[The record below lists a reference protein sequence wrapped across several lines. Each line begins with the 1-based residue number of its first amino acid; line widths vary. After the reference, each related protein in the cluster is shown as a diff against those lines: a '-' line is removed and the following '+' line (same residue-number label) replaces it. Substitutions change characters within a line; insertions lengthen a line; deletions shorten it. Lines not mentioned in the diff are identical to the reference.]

1 MKRGIAV
8 LLSLCVLVTVAYFT
22 ASKWAI
28 RHETMTFYDADRD
41 NRPVA
46 VDIAVRRDKEMQA
59 SAGMLTL
66 PVAILN
72 HGNTVKFTE
81 YSFLANVFA
90 ARGYLAIS
98 IQHDL
103 PTDPPMVTKVGELY
117 VGRQPQYLR
126 GVANIKFPVEKMRSV
141 QPNAD
146 YDDLTLVGH
155 SAGADI
161 SMYFAKL
168 YPERTRKVVTLDN
181 LRVPFV
187 TNGRFKILSFRSKDP
202 IFKTDPGVIPSED
215 VCKKAGI
222 DVIQTSFRHNDMR
235 DTGPDQA
242 RESIQGVLDK
252 FIEDDTPLKPVEP
265 KAPPPDLTDVGPVTP
280 YVPVAPTATVNT
292 NARLTSSATL
302 AARQ

>member
-8 LLSLCVLVTVAYFT
+8 LVLLSALAAVGYVTA
-22 ASKWAI
+22 AKWAI
-28 RHETMTFYDADRD
+28 RHEEMTFYDAARN

-46 VDIAVRRDKEMQA
+46 IDIAIRRDKEMQA
-59 SAGMLTL
+59 NAGLYKL
-66 PVAILN
+66 PVAILS
-72 HGNTVKFTE
+72 HGHTVKFTE

-90 ARGYLAIS
+90 ARGYMAIS

-103 PTDPPMVTKVGELY
+103 PTDPPMVTRVGELY

-126 GVANIKFPVEKMRSV
+126 GVANIKFVVEQMRSV

-168 YPERTRKVVTLDN
+168 YPERTKEVVTLDN

-187 TNGRFKILSFRSKDP
+187 TGGRFKILSFRSKDP
-202 IFKTDPGVIPSED
+202 IFKTDPGVIPSEA
-215 VCKKAGI
+215 VRKKAGI
-222 DVIQTSFRHNDMR
+222 EIIQTSFRHNDMR

-242 RESIQGVLDK
+242 RESIQETLDK
-252 FIEDDTPLKPVEP
+252 FIEDDTPLKPVR
-265 KAPPPDLTDVGPVTP
+265 APPDLTDIGPVTP
-280 YVPVAPTATVNT
+280 YVRVAPTAKMNT
-292 NARLTSSATL
+292 NARSTSSATL

>member
-8 LLSLCVLVTVAYFT
+8 LVSLSALFAVAYFT

-28 RHETMTFYDADRD
+28 RHQTLTFYDTTRD

-59 SAGMLTL
+59 DAGMIAL
-66 PVAILN
+66 PVAVLS

-90 ARGYLAIS
+90 ARGYIAVS
-98 IQHDL
+98 VQHDL

-117 VGRQPQYLR
+117 VGRLPQYQR
-126 GVANIKFPVEKMRSV
+126 GIANIRFAVDEMKKVE
-141 QPNAD
+141 PNAD
-146 YDDLTLVGH
+146 YDHLTLVGH

-161 SMYFAKL
+161 SMLFAKMF
-168 YPERTRKVVTLDN
+168 PDQTKKVVALDN

-187 TNGRFKILSFRSKDP
+187 TDGRFKILSFRSKDP
-202 IFKTDPGVIPSED
+202 QFKTDPGVIPDPEM
-215 VCKKAGI
+215 CEKLGI
-222 DVIQTSFRHNDMR
+222 EVVNTSFQHNDMR

-242 RESIQGVLDK
+242 KSSIEQMLDK
-252 FIEDDTPLKPVEP
+252 FLDKADSDVAPVDTTHPQILEP
-265 KAPPPDLTDVGPVTP
+265 GPVALYSP
-280 YVPVAPTATVNT
+280 AKN
-292 NARLTSSATL
+292 
-302 AARQ
+302 

>member
-1 MKRGIAV
+1 MKRGIT
-8 LLSLCVLVTVAYFT
+8 VLVSVGALFTVGYFT
-22 ASKWAI
+22 AVKWAI
-28 RHETMTFYDADRD
+28 RHETLTFYDASRD

-59 SAGMLTL
+59 NAGMIEL
-66 PVAILN
+66 PVAVLN

-90 ARGYLAIS
+90 ARGYLSIS

-126 GVANIKFPVEKMRSV
+126 GVANIRFAVEQMKTV

-146 YDDLTLVGH
+146 YDHLTLVGH

-168 YPERTRKVVTLDN
+168 HPELVK
-181 LRVPFV
+181 
-187 TNGRFKILSFRSKDP
+187 
-202 IFKTDPGVIPSED
+202 
-215 VCKKAGI
+215 
-222 DVIQTSFRHNDMR
+222 
-235 DTGPDQA
+235 
-242 RESIQGVLDK
+242 
-252 FIEDDTPLKPVEP
+252 
-265 KAPPPDLTDVGPVTP
+265 
-280 YVPVAPTATVNT
+280 
-292 NARLTSSATL
+292 
-302 AARQ
+302 

>member
-1 MKRGIAV
+1 MKRGIAI
-8 LLSLCVLVTVAYFT
+8 LLSLTALATVAYFT

-28 RHETMTFYDADRD
+28 RHETLTFYDATRN

-46 VDIAVRRDKEMQA
+46 VDIAVRRDQELQA
-59 SAGMLTL
+59 NAGMIAL

-90 ARGYLAIS
+90 ARGYIAVS

-126 GVANIKFPVEKMRSV
+126 DVANIRFAVDEMRKL

-146 YDDLTLVGH
+146 YDRLTVVGH

-168 YPERTRKVVTLDN
+168 HPDQVKKVVTLDN
-181 LRVPFV
+181 LRVPFL
-187 TNGRFKILSFRSKDP
+187 TDGRFKILSFRSKDP
-202 IFKTDPGVIPSED
+202 AFKTDPGVIPPNE
-215 VCKKAGI
+215 VCEKAGI
-222 DVIQTSFRHNDMR
+222 TVVRTTFQHNDMR
-235 DTGPDQA
+235 DTGPDEA
-242 RESIQGVLDK
+242 KTSIQNMLDN
-252 FIEDDTPLKPVEP
+252 FLSDESPF
-265 KAPPPDLTDVGPVTP
+265 
-280 YVPVAPTATVNT
+280 
-292 NARLTSSATL
+292 
-302 AARQ
+302 

>member
-8 LLSLCVLVTVAYFT
+8 LALLGTLAAVGYFT
-22 ASKWAI
+22 AAKWAI
-28 RHETMTFYDADRD
+28 RHEEMTFYDTERH

-46 VDIAVRRDKEMQA
+46 VDIAIRRDKEMQA
-59 SAGMLTL
+59 NAGLYKL
-66 PVAILN
+66 PVAILS
-72 HGNTVKFTE
+72 HGNTVKYTD
-81 YSFLANVFA
+81 YSFLANAFA
-90 ARGYLAIS
+90 ARGYMAIS

-126 GVANIKFPVEKMRSV
+126 GVANIKFAVEQMRNV

-168 YPERTRKVVTLDN
+168 YPARTKRVVTLDN

-187 TNGRFKILSFRSKDP
+187 TNGKFKILSFRSKDP
-202 IFKTDPGVIPSED
+202 IFKTDPGVIPPED
-215 VCKKAGI
+215 VRKKLGI
-222 DVIQTSFRHNDMR
+222 DIIQTGLRHNDMR

-242 RESIQGVLDK
+242 RESIQSVLDN
-252 FIEDDTPLKPVEP
+252 FIEDETPLKSVEP
-265 KAPPPDLTDVGPVTP
+265 RAPQPDLTDVGPVTP
-280 YVPVAPTATVNT
+280 YVPVAPTP
-292 NARLTSSATL
+292 R
-302 AARQ
+302 

>member
-8 LLSLCVLVTVAYFT
+8 LASLSALVTVGYFT
-22 ASKWAI
+22 VSKWAI
-28 RHETMTFYDADRD
+28 RHETLTFYDAARD

-59 SAGMLTL
+59 NAGMITL

-90 ARGYLAIS
+90 VRGFIAIS

-103 PTDPPMVTKVGELY
+103 PTDPPMVTKIGELY

-126 GVANIKFPVEKMRSV
+126 GVANIRFAVEEMEKV

-146 YDDLTLVGH
+146 YDHLTVVGH

-168 YPERTRKVVTLDN
+168 HPELTKRIVTLDN
-181 LRVPFV
+181 LRVPFI
-187 TNGRFKILSFRSKDP
+187 TDGRFKILSFRSKDP
-202 IFKTDPGVIPSED
+202 VFKTDPGVIPSKEIRE
-215 VCKKAGI
+215 KSGI
-222 DVIQTSFRHNDMR
+222 EVVQTGFQHNDMR
-235 DTGPDQA
+235 DTGPDEA
-242 RESIQGVLDK
+242 KASILGMLDNFLDES
-252 FIEDDTPLKPVEP
+252 PLRPGEI
-265 KAPPPDLTDVGPVTP
+265 KAPPDLTDPGPVAP
-280 YVPVAPTATVNT
+280 YVPVAPTPGTGKRVGSAPSATV
-292 NARLTSSATL
+292 
-302 AARQ
+302 AAQQ

>member
-8 LLSLCVLVTVAYFT
+8 LTLLSALAAVAYFT
-22 ASKWAI
+22 AAKWAI
-28 RHETMTFYDADRD
+28 RHEEMTFYDAARN

-46 VDIAVRRDKEMQA
+46 VDIAIRRDKEMQA
-59 SAGMLTL
+59 NAGLYKL
-66 PVAILN
+66 PVAILS
-72 HGNTVKFTE
+72 HGHTVLFTN
-81 YSFLANVFA
+81 YSFLANVLA
-90 ARGYLAIS
+90 ARGYIAIS

-103 PTDPPMVTKVGELY
+103 PTDPPMVTEVGELY

-126 GVANIKFPVEKMRSV
+126 GVANIKFVVEQMRNV

-168 YPERTRKVVTLDN
+168 YPERTKKVVALDN

-187 TNGRFKILSFRSKDP
+187 TGGRFKILSFRSKDP
-202 IFKTDPGVIPSED
+202 IFKTDPGVIPPEE
-215 VCKKAGI
+215 VRKKTGI
-222 DVIQTSFRHNDMR
+222 EVIQTSFRHNDMR

-242 RESIQGVLDK
+242 RESIQEILDK
-252 FIEDDTPLKPVEP
+252 FIEDDTPLKPIERR
-265 KAPPPDLTDVGPVTP
+265 ALPDLTDVGPVTP
-280 YVPVAPTATVNT
+280 YVPVAPSAKM
-292 NARLTSSATL
+292 NANAPTTSPAPL
-302 AARQ
+302 AAR